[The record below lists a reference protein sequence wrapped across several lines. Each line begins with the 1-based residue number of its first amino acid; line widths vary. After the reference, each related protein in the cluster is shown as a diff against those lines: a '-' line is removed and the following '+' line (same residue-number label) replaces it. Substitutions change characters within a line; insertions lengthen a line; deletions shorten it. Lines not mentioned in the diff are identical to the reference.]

1 VRSFV
6 MSAVALAVA
15 LLCPAVVEAAPQPA
29 TVSAPEMIRPH
40 IATKVALAGG
50 TLLSVGY
57 DQTTHQLVSAVRS
70 GGTWTRAVVS
80 GAQQVRAPSFDVAG
94 AGAGTRVVV
103 AWTTG
108 PGGSA
113 VYVRTFDTA
122 SGWGPI
128 TTLTHPKNP
137 NVSSGQV
144 QVAVSPT
151 RGRASVMWQEAHSSG
166 APSVLVA
173 RLRPSGSWDHPAR
186 TPVMGHVDVAKIE
199 TADTGKIF
207 VATISGQ
214 SVWLTSLRVTK
225 ATWTAPQRLT
235 RHPGTLDESLA
246 LAVNSRAAVA
256 VAWGLPDTHTLH
268 TWVRSGDP
276 THQVITAHVSSSA
289 TDAEYALSLG
299 THLTAALVFA
309 SPSRR
314 APTASVSLLRG
325 GVWSSPSALPEAVP
339 ATTSFLHVAVAA
351 TPDGT
356 ALIGVDPIFEDS
368 SHGYT
373 DHPLALDLYRA
384 DVAGV
389 VSPIGSIPGFAA
401 KGGDPVHLLVSS
413 REQLAAWTH
422 LASRTYVATV
432 T

>member
-1 VRSFV
+1 VRTFAI
-6 MSAVALAVA
+6 SAVALALA
-15 LLCPAVVEAAPQPA
+15 LLGPAVVEATPQPA
-29 TVSAPEMIRPH
+29 TVSAPAMIRPH

-57 DQTTHQLVSAVRS
+57 DQTTHHLVSAVRS
-70 GGTWTRAVVS
+70 RGTWSHAVVS
-80 GAQQVRAPSFDVAG
+80 GAKRVGAPSFDVAG
-94 AGAGTRVVV
+94 AGTRFVV
-103 AWTTG
+103 AWTSG
-108 PGGSA
+108 PGGST
-113 VYVRTFDTA
+113 VDVRTFGTA

-128 TTLTHPKNP
+128 TTLTHPKNQ
-137 NVSSGQV
+137 NMSSGQV

-151 RGRASVMWQEAHSSG
+151 RGRAAVMWLDAHSAG
-166 APSVLVA
+166 PPSVLVA
-173 RLRPSGSWDHPAR
+173 RLHPNGSWDHPAR
-186 TPVMGHVDVAKIE
+186 TPVMGRVDVATIGV
-199 TADTGKIF
+199 ADTGKIF
-207 VATISGQ
+207 VATIAGRA
-214 SVWLTSLRVTK
+214 VWLTSLRVTK
-225 ATWTAPQRLT
+225 GTWAAPQRLT

-256 VAWGLPDTHTLH
+256 VAWGVPDTHTLH
-268 TWVRSGDP
+268 TWVRTGDP
-276 THQVITAHVSSSA
+276 THQVIAAHVTSSA
-289 TDAEYALSLG
+289 TDGEYALSLG
-299 THLTAALVFA
+299 THLTATLVFA

-389 VSPIGSIPGFAA
+389 VSPIGSVPGFAA
-401 KGGDPVHLLVSS
+401 KGGDPIQLLVSS
-413 REQLAAWTH
+413 RQQLAAWTH
-422 LASRTYVATV
+422 LSSRTYVATI